1 MYENGSSD
9 SIFIF
14 KNKEYHYNTIPI
26 NNLSERCV
34 EVPIGLMFLFAHR
47 GERVLEVGNV
57 IGQYEN
63 EISVA
68 VGLSERVVLDKFEKG
83 PGVLNEDLLTYDRDG
98 EFDAI
103 LSISTVEHV
112 GMGSDPSGTYGE
124 PMARDITYPLR
135 AIEKI
140 YRLLAP
146 NGKALI
152 TVPAGQLTD
161 GGWYIQFSQLY
172 LDLLHTTFGVPRD
185 ALEVSIL
192 DKISADWSFPNPSQ
206 VWEESTWAK
215 ITERQYGCPYPNAT
229 AIAVIELTK
238 IGTHLGKVVPLGRSL
253 PLVVSSPPLIGQVYF
268 SNFRL
273 GAPFTAEGWFVSTGR
288 SLIWY
293 GPYISV
299 EEGKFS
305 WDMVLEVDADFAN
318 LYSDVCTKQGTVTI
332 LSKHIQA
339 TGRREITI
347 SDEFWIR
354 GDCND
359 LEIRLFNLGE
369 LPIRVRPT
377 LLRLTKIDTQLTS
390 D

>member
-1 MYENGSSD
+1 
-9 SIFIF
+9 
-14 KNKEYHYNTIPI
+14 
-26 NNLSERCV
+26 
-34 EVPIGLMFLFAHR
+34 MFLFAHR

-68 VGLSERVVLDKFEKG
+68 VGLSERVILDKFEKG

-98 EFDAI
+98 DFDAI

-124 PMARDITYPLR
+124 VMARDMTYPLR

-161 GGWYIQFSQLY
+161 GGWYIQFSQPY
-172 LDLLHTTFGVPRD
+172 LELLHTTFGVPRE

-192 DKISADWSFPNPSQ
+192 AKTSADWSFPNPKQ
-206 VWEESTWAK
+206 GWEESTWEK
-215 ITERQYGCPYPNAT
+215 TGERQYGCPYPNAN

-238 IGTHLGKVVPLGRSL
+238 IETHLGKLVPLGRYL
-253 PLVVSSPPLIGQVYF
+253 PLVISPPPLIGQVYF

-273 GAPFTAEGWFVSTGR
+273 SAPFTAEGWIPSTARG
-288 SLIWY
+288 LIWW
-293 GPYISV
+293 GPYVSV
-299 EEGKFS
+299 GKGKFL
-305 WDMVLEVDADFAN
+305 WDMVLEVDAEFAN
-318 LYSDVCTKQGTVTI
+318 LYSDVCIKQGTITI
-332 LSKHIQA
+332 LSKHIQ
-339 TGRREITI
+339 TMGRREIII

-354 GDCND
+354 EDCND
-359 LEIRLFNLGE
+359 LEIRLFNLGDA
-369 LPIRVRPT
+369 PIKVRPR
-377 LLRLTKIDTQLTS
+377 LLRLTKYVDNQLTS

>member
-1 MYENGSSD
+1 M
-9 SIFIF
+9 F
-14 KNKEYHYNTIPI
+14 KNKEYRYNTIPI
-26 NNLSERCV
+26 NNLSERCI

-57 IGQYEN
+57 ISQYEN
-63 EISVA
+63 EISVS
-68 VGLSERVVLDKFEKG
+68 VGLSERVIIDKFEKG
-83 PGVLNEDLLTYDRDG
+83 LGVLNEDLLTYDRDG

-140 YRLLAP
+140 YRLLAL

-152 TVPAGQLTD
+152 TVPVGQLTD
-161 GGWYIQFSQLY
+161 GGWYIQFSQPY
-172 LDLLHTTFGVPRD
+172 FELLHTTFGVPRD

-192 DKISADWSFPNPSQ
+192 AKVSADWSFPNPKQ
-206 VWEESTWAK
+206 VWEESTWEETA
-215 ITERQYGCPYPNAT
+215 ERQYGCPYPNAT

-238 IGTHLGKVVPLGRSL
+238 IGTHLERMVPLGRSL
-253 PLVVSSPPLIGQVYF
+253 PLVVSAPPVIGQIYF

-273 GAPFTAEGWFVSTGR
+273 GAPFTAEGWIASTGR

-299 EEGKFS
+299 EKGKFL
-305 WDMVLEVDADFAN
+305 WDMILEVDADVAY
-318 LYSDVCTKQGTVTI
+318 LYSDVCIKQGTVI
-332 LSKHIQA
+332 LLSKHIQT

-347 SDEFWIR
+347 SEEVRIPDN
-354 GDCND
+354 CND
-359 LEIRLFNLGE
+359 LEIRLFNSGE
-369 LPIRVRPT
+369 SPIRVRPI
-377 LLRLTKIDTQLTS
+377 LLRLMKYMDTQLAY